1 MYKKYSVV
9 AGGMAIYSY
18 PITLGLDVWYDILY
32 DILAIDKCAVWQDI
46 AVVRAS
52 VVYNLWSVAHT
63 TIITK
68 YRLTGGGIL
77 QKENLGR
84 KRTKRPTCILSF
96 KG

>member
-18 PITLGLDVWYDILY
+18 PVTLGLDVWYDILY
-32 DILAIDKCAVWQDI
+32 DILAVYKCAVWQDI
-46 AVVRAS
+46 AIVRAS
-52 VVYNLWSVAHT
+52 VVYNFWSVTHT